1 MFLKNSPQWFVMT
14 SKKELA
20 AVRSEIDKID
30 SNILELIN
38 RRASLAIKARGFK
51 KKASLRV
58 YDPTREQQIQEK
70 LAKSNKGPLSTES
83 VLFVFR
89 EIVSCCRS
97 LQHEN
102 KVAYLGP
109 EGSFSNQAAFR
120 RFGEASEF
128 LPVHSFRDVFEEVSA
143 GRADFGIVPVENSEE
158 GSVGDVLDM
167 LLEWDLEISSECF
180 ERINH
185 SLLAKTGDIE
195 EIVTVA
201 SHPQA
206 LGQCRM
212 WLTRNL
218 HCVSLLET
226 PSTAA
231 AAKMAAEEQCMAAIA
246 SDFAGS
252 IYGLKTVRNHIED
265 SVQNTTRF
273 LVVGKKKSPP
283 TGLDKTSI
291 AFSVKD
297 RPGALSHAI
306 FLPFSEAG
314 INLTKIE
321 SRPSRDTPWEYVF
334 FVDFSGHREDEK
346 IRKALK
352 KVEEVSVFLKVLG
365 SYPDGRKA

>member
-1 MFLKNSPQWFVMT
+1 MA

-30 SNILELIN
+30 SSLLELIN
-38 RRASLAIKARGFK
+38 RRAALAIKARGFK
-51 KKASLRV
+51 RKASLQV

-70 LAKSNKGPLSTES
+70 LVKTNKGPLSTES

-120 RFGEASEF
+120 RFGDASEF
-128 LPVHSFRDVFEEVSA
+128 LPVHSFKDVFDEVSS

-167 LLEWDLEISSECF
+167 LLEWDLKISSECF

-185 SLLAKTGDIE
+185 SLLSATGDLDR
-195 EIVTVA
+195 VTTVA

-206 LGQCRM
+206 LGQCRR
-212 WLTRNL
+212 WLERNL
-218 HCVSLLET
+218 YGVSLLET

-231 AAKMAAEEQCMAAIA
+231 AAKMAAEDKSTAAIA
-246 SDFAGS
+246 SEFAGS
-252 IYGLKTVRNHIED
+252 IYGLKTVSNHIED
-265 SVQNTTRF
+265 SPQNTTRF

-291 AFSVKD
+291 AFSVED
-297 RPGALSHAI
+297 RPGALSRAV

-314 INLTKIE
+314 INLTRIE
-321 SRPSRDTPWEYVF
+321 SRPSRDTQWEYVF
-334 FVDFSGHREDEK
+334 FVDFSGHSEDEK
-346 IRKALK
+346 AAKALK
-352 KVEEVSVFLKVLG
+352 RLEEVSVFLKVLG
-365 SYPDGRKA
+365 SYPDGRKL